1 MSLDADTP
9 LPTPVNTDILVP
21 LDQYKEPILWDE
33 NLATIPCIL
42 AAVGKYLK
50 RNGLFGPLLE
60 QRAVALSNGKLAVD
74 SVQAV
79 HFVTG
84 LTDDPRGFD
93 DPCPPTPARIDDV
106 NARSAPS
113 PAIKPAL
120 TLAWSL
126 G

>member
-9 LPTPVNTDILVP
+9 LPSSVNTDILVP

-60 QRAVALSNGKLAVD
+60 QRAVALSNGKLGHWAR
-74 SVQAV
+74 A
-79 HFVTG
+79 
-84 LTDDPRGFD
+84 RRR
-93 DPCPPTPARIDDV
+93 PARTDV
-106 NARSAPS
+106 FSARVRAH
-113 PAIKPAL
+113 AHAH
-120 TLAWSL
+120 ARRRVR
-126 G
+126 